1 MFISRNKSKT
11 SPGVCIGNGFCHL
24 ASRYIVKVLYCFLFP
39 LVLIGCASLPETQ
52 TGSDVVKVNKSNI
65 LTILNQQYR
74 AWRSVPYKMG
84 GLSKRGVDCSGFV
97 YLTYRDRLGMS
108 LPRTTELQYVN
119 SRKINKKDLQ
129 AGDLVFF
136 QTGLKQKHVGI
147 YLSDGQFLHAS
158 SSKGVMVSSLSNI
171 YWNKKFLN
179 ARRL

>member
-1 MFISRNKSKT
+1 MFIRRNKSKT
-11 SPGVCIGNGFCHL
+11 SPELSIENGFFYL
-24 ASRYIVKVLYCFLFP
+24 SSRHVLKALYCFLFP
-39 LVLIGCASLPETQ
+39 LVLMGCTSLLETRA
-52 TGSDVVKVNKSNI
+52 GSDVAKVNKSNI

-97 YLTYRDRLGMS
+97 YLTYRDRLGMN

-158 SSKGVMVSSLSNI
+158 SSKGVMVSSLSNV

-179 ARRL
+179 ARRI